1 MSTETELEKIVVRL
15 IGDASSYNKMLSDA
29 DKSTQKTMTS
39 IERMGKNIE
48 AVQKQLERVGAGITR
63 FGQGLRGIGTAASLA
78 ITAPITALAGVATNE
93 FNQFES
99 ALSRMKGLVGLSNE
113 EIKGFKE
120 EILKLAVVT
129 GKAPL
134 ELAQAMENITSSG
147 VQGNAALETLTVTA
161 RAAAGGLG
169 EVRSVS
175 DTVTSAMN
183 AYGVA
188 NLSATKATDI
198 LVAAVREGKAE
209 AETFAPVL
217 GNVLPIANEMGISFD
232 EAAGSIAYLTLA
244 TGSASTAAT
253 QYQNILAQT
262 IKLNA
267 KHDSGK
273 ILVGAGIDIEGF
285 KKDVASGGL
294 QPALMKMKDSL
305 AKVGLTLKDAFPD
318 VQAMTAALQ
327 LTGANAGKAASV
339 INNVSKAAG
348 SVDKAFEAAAETT
361 KFKLA
366 QSMAEMKV
374 ILIELGEII
383 APVFAKMT
391 SWLGNAM
398 QMWKGLNANSKQWV
412 VTVLATAAAIGP
424 LLVGLGTFIALGGSV
439 ITGLGTIIGLF
450 GSLLAAIG
458 PVTISIAALGVYLVT
473 QTDIM
478 GQALQWFGQQWKKLL
493 DYVKPAID
501 GIKGALGKG
510 DLELAVKILWAQIQ
524 LSWVEGT
531 QSLKEVWITFNES
544 FVKIGTDAV
553 AAYLFAMDTIARNTD
568 IAAVRLNYIGTS
580 TPEDTARMNAEID
593 AINNRHNLRMTQ
605 IADEHKAAIDNG
617 KEEADNARQLIKD
630 NIEDL
635 KSERDKLVETAVA
648 DPLLG
653 NAKTS
658 GSGLTPDSN
667 PALKEA
673 NTELDKLKKKGDV
686 KISLKFD
693 AAKSGSAEAMARIA
707 EYKALA
713 GQVVKGGVKKS
724 VTDAAKA
731 VPKKDI
737 LPEGLGDFKDPMK
750 ALHASDEYKKA
761 SPKYKR
767 ELNQDQQSLV
777 ALKEAQRVQRE
788 AKEAED
794 MKNSLTQGIGTE
806 FDRPD
811 PFGIRQAKPDFSMP
825 SQEELRQSE
834 KDYAAWSKMIDDQAD
849 AMVKSWSTQ
858 KPSMGDLQ
866 ASRMVLESQLKAAE
880 GTERDEIKETL
891 ERVILAIEKGNK
903 NSPELTLAAAGFNR

>member
-1 MSTETELEKIVVRL
+1 MSTETELERIVVRL
-15 IGDASSYNKMLSDA
+15 IGDASAYTKMLSDA

-39 IERMGKNIE
+39 IQKMGANIE
-48 AVQKQLERVGAGITR
+48 AVQKKLERVGAGITS
-63 FGQGLRGIGTAASLA
+63 FGKSIRGIGTAASLA

-113 EIKGFKE
+113 EIKVFKE
-120 EILKLAVVT
+120 EILKLAVAT

-147 VQGNAALETLTVTA
+147 VQGTAALETLTVTA

-273 ILVGAGIDIEGF
+273 LLVGAGIDIEGF

-339 INNVSKAAG
+339 IENVGKAAG

-361 KFKLA
+361 KFKLN

-383 APVFAKMT
+383 APVFAKLT
-391 SWLGNAM
+391 SWLGQAM
-398 QMWKGLNANSKQWV
+398 QFWKGLNPESKKFV
-412 VTVLATAAAIGP
+412 VNILAVVAAVGP

-439 ITGLGTIIGLF
+439 VSGLGAIIGMF
-450 GSLLAAIG
+450 GSLLAVIN
-458 PVTISIAALGVYLVT
+458 PITIAIAALAAYVVT

-478 GQALQWFGQQWKKLL
+478 GRAVQWFGLQWKDLL
-493 DYVKPAID
+493 AYIQPAID

-524 LSWVEGT
+524 LTWFEGT
-531 QSLKEVWITFNES
+531 QSLKEEWIIFNEA
-544 FVKIGTDAV
+544 FVRIGADAV
-553 AAYLFAMDTIARNTD
+553 AAY
-568 IAAVRLNYIGTS
+568 
-580 TPEDTARMNAEID
+580 MNARAAITNVAEVAEIHARYALVDD
-593 AINNRHNLRMTQ
+593 AVNNAAKSKELAALKNRHTLAMTN
-605 IADEHKAAIDNG
+605 IADEHAATIKAAEDG
-617 KEEADNARQLIKD
+617 SDAARQGMQD
-630 NIEDL
+630 NITNL
-635 KSERDKLVETAVA
+635 KAERDKLVETAVA

-653 NAKTS
+653 TTKTT
-658 GSGLTPDSN
+658 GSGLTPGSN
-667 PALKEA
+667 PAIDEA
-673 NTELDKLKKKGDV
+673 NKELDKLQKKGDV

-707 EYKALA
+707 EYKAMA
-713 GQVVKGGVKKS
+713 GQVVRGGVDKSTKEAVKK
-724 VTDAAKA
+724 V
-731 VPKKDI
+731 KKKEV
-737 LPEGLGDFKDPMK
+737 LPEGLGDFVDPIKSLKATDTYQEGDQKTKNELLRAEQDLIKARKISKDQK
-750 ALHASDEYKKA
+750 EGEEALARLAPD
-761 SPKYKR
+761 
-767 ELNQDQQSLV
+767 
-777 ALKEAQRVQRE
+777 
-788 AKEAED
+788 
-794 MKNSLTQGIGTE
+794 IGTE
-806 FDRPD
+806 FDKPD
-811 PFGIRQAKPDFSMP
+811 PYGMNVAQSGFSMP
-825 SQEELRQSE
+825 SLDEVRKPKGTPQGYEQTKMTLEKQLQDPKYSDDTKNVIKEELQ
-834 KDYAAWSKMIDDQAD
+834 KVVD
-849 AMVKSWSTQ
+849 AIN
-858 KPSMGDLQ
+858 
-866 ASRMVLESQLKAAE
+866 R
-880 GTERDEIKETL
+880 
-891 ERVILAIEKGNK
+891 K
-903 NSPELTLAAAGFNR
+903 NQGPQLTLADAGFK

>member
-1 MSTETELEKIVVRL
+1 MSTETELERIVVRL
-15 IGDASSYNKMLSDA
+15 IGDASAYTKMLSDA

-39 IERMGKNIE
+39 IQKMGANIE
-48 AVQKQLERVGAGITR
+48 AVQKKLEKVGAGITS
-63 FGQGLRGIGTAASLA
+63 FGKSIRGIGTAASLA

-99 ALSRMKGLVGLSNE
+99 ALSRMKGLVGLADD

-120 EILKLAVVT
+120 DILKLAVAT

-147 VQGNAALETLTVTA
+147 IQGNAALETLTVTA

-273 ILVGAGIDIEGF
+273 LLVGAGIDIEGF

-294 QPALMKMKDSL
+294 QPALMKMKESL

-327 LTGANAGKAASV
+327 LTGSNAAKAASV
-339 INNVSKAAG
+339 IENVGKAAG

-361 KFKLA
+361 RFKLN

-374 ILIELGEII
+374 LLIELGEII
-383 APVFAKMT
+383 APVFAKLT
-391 SWLGNAM
+391 SWLGQAM
-398 QMWKGLNANSKQWV
+398 QAWKTLNPESKKWIV
-412 VTVLATAAAIGP
+412 NILAVAAAVGP
-424 LLVGLGTFIALGGSV
+424 LLVGLGTFIALAGSV
-439 ITGLGTIIGLF
+439 VSGLGSIIGMF
-450 GSLLAAIG
+450 GSLLAVIN
-458 PVTISIAALGVYLVT
+458 PVTIAIAALATYIVT

-478 GQALQWFGQQWKKLL
+478 GRAVQWFGLQWKDLRA
-493 DYVKPAID
+493 YIQPAID

-510 DLELAVKILWAQIQ
+510 DLELAVKILWAQIK
-524 LSWVEGT
+524 LTWFEGT
-531 QSLKEVWITFNES
+531 QSLKEEWIIFNEA
-544 FVKIGTDAV
+544 FVRIGAAAV
-553 AAYLFAMDTIARNTD
+553 AAYLNARETLTNAAQIAEIKLRYALVDDAQSRFAMSKE
-568 IAAVRLNYIGTS
+568 IAAVN
-580 TPEDTARMNAEID
+580 NKHD
-593 AINNRHNLRMTQ
+593 AAMKA
-605 IADEHKAAIDNG
+605 IADEHAATIRAAED
-617 KEEADNARQLIKD
+617 ESETARQGMKD
-630 NIEDL
+630 NIDSL
-635 KSERDKLVETAVA
+635 KTERDKLVGPAVS

-653 NAKTS
+653 KAKTT
-658 GSGLTPDSN
+658 GSGLTAS
-667 PALKEA
+667 PAIDQA
-673 NTELDKLKKKGDV
+673 NTELDKLQKKGDI

-693 AAKSGSAEAMARIA
+693 AAKSGSAEAMARIS
-707 EYKALA
+707 EYKAMA
-713 GQVVKGGVKKS
+713 GQVVRGGVDKSTKEAIKKS
-724 VTDAAKA
+724 
-731 VPKKDI
+731 PKKKEM
-737 LPEGLGDFKDPMK
+737 LPEGLGDFVDPVKSLKNTNTYQEGDQKTKNELLRAEQDLIKFRSFHQAQTEANNIQANLTPDLNFGGMPSLDEVK
-750 ALHASDEYKKA
+750 KPRGTPQGYEQTKMTLEKQLQDPKYSDET
-761 SPKYKR
+761 
-767 ELNQDQQSLV
+767 
-777 ALKEAQRVQRE
+777 
-788 AKEAED
+788 
-794 MKNSLTQGIGTE
+794 KNVI
-806 FDRPD
+806 
-811 PFGIRQAKPDFSMP
+811 K
-825 SQEELRQSE
+825 EELE
-834 KDYAAWSKMIDDQAD
+834 K
-849 AMVKSWSTQ
+849 VV
-858 KPSMGDLQ
+858 
-866 ASRMVLESQLKAAE
+866 R
-880 GTERDEIKETL
+880 
-891 ERVILAIEKGNK
+891 AIEKSNQG
-903 NSPELTLAAAGFNR
+903 PQLTLADAGFK

>member
-1 MSTETELEKIVVRL
+1 MSTETELERIVVRL
-15 IGDASSYNKMLSDA
+15 IGDASAYTKMLSDA
-29 DKSTQKTMTS
+29 DKSTQTTMTS
-39 IERMGKNIE
+39 IQRMGKNIE
-48 AVQKQLERVGAGITR
+48 AVQKQLERVGAGITK

-120 EILKLAVVT
+120 NILQLAVAT

-198 LVAAVREGKAE
+198 LVSAVREGKAE

-339 INNVSKAAG
+339 IENVGKAAG

-361 KFKLA
+361 QFKLN
-366 QSMAEMKV
+366 QSMAQMKV
-374 ILIELGEII
+374 ILIDLGEII
-383 APVFAKMT
+383 APIFANLT
-391 SWLGNAM
+391 NWLGKAM
-398 QMWKGLNANSKQWV
+398 EAWKSLTPESKKWV
-412 VTVLATAAAIGP
+412 VTVLSFAVAIGP
-424 LLVGLGTFIALGGSV
+424 LLVGLGTFIAFSGSVVTGLAAMLGGFTSL
-439 ITGLGTIIGLF
+439 ISFINPLTLALAGLAVF
-450 GSLLAAIG
+450 
-458 PVTISIAALGVYLVT
+458 LVT

-478 GQALQWFGQQWKKLL
+478 GQAIQWFAQQWDKVLEYL
-493 DYVKPAID
+493 KPAID

-510 DLELAVKILWAQIQ
+510 DIELAVKILWAQIQ
-524 LSWVEGT
+524 LIWYEGT
-531 QSLKEVWITFNES
+531 QSLKEGWIEFNKE
-544 FVKIGTDAV
+544 FVKIGVDAV
-553 AAYLFAMDTIARNTD
+553 AAYLYARD
-568 IAAVRLNYIGTS
+568 ELSR
-580 TPEDTARMNAEID
+580 NAEIASIRLKYALTD
-593 AINNRHNLRMTQ
+593 SPEATGLMNDEIRRINERHKVSM
-605 IADEHKAAIDNG
+605 
-617 KEEADNARQLIKD
+617 D
-630 NIEDL
+630 NIALEYSASLSAVDGVAEEQKKLHLERIDEL
-635 KSERDKLVETAVA
+635 KAERDALVDTAVT
-648 DPLLG
+648 DPLLSG
-653 NAKTS
+653 AKTS
-658 GSGLTPDSN
+658 GSGLTPEKN
-667 PALKEA
+667 PQIDAA
-673 NTELDKLKKKGDV
+673 NKELDKLQKKGDIKV
-686 KISLKFD
+686 SLKFD

-707 EYKALA
+707 EYKAMA
-713 GQVVKGGVKKS
+713 GKVVQNGVKKS
-724 VTDAAKA
+724 VKDAAKA
-731 VPKKDI
+731 VPKKEE
-737 LPEGLGDFKDPMK
+737 LAEGLGDFKDPIKSLKATDTFKQGDIKTKNELLTAEKGLVAHGGRVKLQEEADAIQANLAPDLGNLFPGQDPYGMNVAGSGAGFTMPSLEEVRKPVIPQNLTASKMVLEQQLKDPKYSDEAKGEMK
-750 ALHASDEYKKA
+750 AL
-761 SPKYKR
+761 
-767 ELNQDQQSLV
+767 
-777 ALKEAQRVQRE
+777 
-788 AKEAED
+788 
-794 MKNSLTQGIGTE
+794 
-806 FDRPD
+806 
-811 PFGIRQAKPDFSMP
+811 
-825 SQEELRQSE
+825 
-834 KDYAAWSKMIDDQAD
+834 
-849 AMVKSWSTQ
+849 
-858 KPSMGDLQ
+858 
-866 ASRMVLESQLKAAE
+866 
-880 GTERDEIKETL
+880 L
-891 ERVILAIEKGNK
+891 ERIAKAIENK
-903 NSPELTLAAAGFNR
+903 EKEGGLTLADAGFR